1 MPQITK
7 DKYPL
12 VRSDRSLVQGP
23 CSQTPIAGGNGSSS
37 KRRRPL
43 LDNRN
48 GFTLT
53 EIVIVFALM
62 ITITGLAVP
71 AFQVLTA
78 SSNVKG
84 AVQTI
89 TTDLQ
94 LTKMRSISLSKRCR
108 LLFLD
113 NHSYKLQAYNTAAAL
128 WEDMANEIVRDFS
141 SNSNPYYHEGVTLTA
156 PVGNQVLF
164 QSWGST
170 VAASLTVQNT
180 KKQGVITVSPT
191 GKICSQVSDV

>member
-1 MPQITK
+1 M
-7 DKYPL
+7 L
-12 VRSDRSLVQGP
+12 
-23 CSQTPIAGGNGSSS
+23 
-37 KRRRPL
+37 
-43 LDNRN
+43 
-48 GFTLT
+48 
-53 EIVIVFALM
+53 IVIALM
-62 ITITGLAVP
+62 SIITAIAVP

-94 LTKMRSISLSKRCR
+94 LTKMRSISLSKTCR

-113 NHSYKLQAYNTAAAL
+113 NHSYKLQSYNTAAAF

-156 PVGNQVLF
+156 PAGNEVVF

-170 VAASLTVQNT
+170 ATASLTVQNT
-180 KKQGVITVSPT
+180 KKQGTITVSPT
-191 GKICSQVSDV
+191 GKIFSQVSDV